1 MKLKAL
7 LYIVAMCVMGGCLG
21 GIFSCNRIQT
31 NRPEEDMDS
40 FLFDLSASM
49 GDTSRDVVRKVD
61 SMLQVTTDSFWYY
74 RCLLLKS
81 KIAFYEGR
89 FDTSI
94 VMLKQVERFGNR
106 FAEDKRVFSIWADFF
121 NMRGNIYGRKAQ
133 IDSMIWAFEKSYYY
147 VQKSGN
153 ARIMPDI
160 CLNLADAYVRD
171 GRYDWGAFWYRRS
184 LSVMDSLRLPDY
196 TRFPAYYGLAQV
208 EMELRNF
215 KDCDYYYDLAYQY
228 FDRMRPYEKHIYLN
242 NRGNSYYFRDD
253 YQTALTYFRRSL
265 ALVSQY
271 PELEFE
277 RNLTMVNLGEVFM
290 LMNQTD
296 SATYYLKLCYDYFHR
311 TGNVSALYYIDT
323 QLIELAL
330 KQGKVDLATR
340 YLKQAVVPEY
350 IEPNMLH
357 IRNRYLEHYFAEKG
371 DFRTAYRYQAENEKI
386 DDSIRSERIRMR
398 AEEIALKYK
407 QDSTLMKKELLIQ
420 QQENEVLRLHQVTYG
435 LASGL
440 LLVLAVSA
448 LVVIYRKRKSDREQ
462 WNLQRAIAALR
473 LENARN
479 RISPHFIFNVLNREL
494 ASTQGVAQHNK
505 LMNLAKLIR
514 WNLELTDKEAVSL
527 AEELDFVD
535 TYVALE
541 SEGMEQFEYIRRID
555 DALSLPHVRIPSMLI
570 QIPVENAIK
579 HALRAKEGAKKLW
592 VEVKAMKNNEL
603 EVIVCD
609 NGGGYRRNSA
619 FKGTGTGLKVITQTI
634 QMLNAC
640 NKQPIMLTVENV
652 SLENGEQG
660 CRIRFTIPLNY
671 SYQLR

>member
-265 ALVSQY
+265 AFGV
-271 PELEFE
+271 
-277 RNLTMVNLGEVFM
+277 
-290 LMNQTD
+290 
-296 SATYYLKLCYDYFHR
+296 R
-311 TGNVSALYYIDT
+311 T
-323 QLIELAL
+323 
-330 KQGKVDLATR
+330 
-340 YLKQAVVPEY
+340 
-350 IEPNMLH
+350 EPDH
-357 IRNRYLEHYFAEKG
+357 G
-371 DFRTAYRYQAENEKI
+371 Q
-386 DDSIRSERIRMR
+386 
-398 AEEIALKYK
+398 
-407 QDSTLMKKELLIQ
+407 
-420 QQENEVLRLHQVTYG
+420 
-435 LASGL
+435 SG
-440 LLVLAVSA
+440 
-448 LVVIYRKRKSDREQ
+448 
-462 WNLQRAIAALR
+462 
-473 LENARN
+473 
-479 RISPHFIFNVLNREL
+479 
-494 ASTQGVAQHNK
+494 
-505 LMNLAKLIR
+505 
-514 WNLELTDKEAVSL
+514 
-527 AEELDFVD
+527 
-535 TYVALE
+535 
-541 SEGMEQFEYIRRID
+541 
-555 DALSLPHVRIPSMLI
+555 
-570 QIPVENAIK
+570 
-579 HALRAKEGAKKLW
+579 
-592 VEVKAMKNNEL
+592 
-603 EVIVCD
+603 
-609 NGGGYRRNSA
+609 
-619 FKGTGTGLKVITQTI
+619 
-634 QMLNAC
+634 
-640 NKQPIMLTVENV
+640 
-652 SLENGEQG
+652 
-660 CRIRFTIPLNY
+660 
-671 SYQLR
+671 

>member
-31 NRPEEDMDS
+31 NSPEEDMDS

-296 SATYYLKLCYDYFHR
+296 SATYYL
-311 TGNVSALYYIDT
+311 I
-323 QLIELAL
+323 I
-330 KQGKVDLATR
+330 
-340 YLKQAVVPEY
+340 
-350 IEPNMLH
+350 
-357 IRNRYLEHYFAEKG
+357 
-371 DFRTAYRYQAENEKI
+371 
-386 DDSIRSERIRMR
+386 
-398 AEEIALKYK
+398 
-407 QDSTLMKKELLIQ
+407 
-420 QQENEVLRLHQVTYG
+420 
-435 LASGL
+435 
-440 LLVLAVSA
+440 
-448 LVVIYRKRKSDREQ
+448 
-462 WNLQRAIAALR
+462 
-473 LENARN
+473 
-479 RISPHFIFNVLNREL
+479 
-494 ASTQGVAQHNK
+494 
-505 LMNLAKLIR
+505 
-514 WNLELTDKEAVSL
+514 
-527 AEELDFVD
+527 
-535 TYVALE
+535 
-541 SEGMEQFEYIRRID
+541 
-555 DALSLPHVRIPSMLI
+555 
-570 QIPVENAIK
+570 
-579 HALRAKEGAKKLW
+579 
-592 VEVKAMKNNEL
+592 
-603 EVIVCD
+603 
-609 NGGGYRRNSA
+609 
-619 FKGTGTGLKVITQTI
+619 
-634 QMLNAC
+634 
-640 NKQPIMLTVENV
+640 
-652 SLENGEQG
+652 
-660 CRIRFTIPLNY
+660 
-671 SYQLR
+671 

>member
-1 MKLKAL
+1 MKLKL
-7 LYIVAMCVMGGCLG
+7 LLHIVSTVVMVGCLTS
-21 GIFSCNRIQT
+21 ILSCNRISSDS
-31 NRPEEDMDS
+31 RKADMDT
-40 FLFDLSASM
+40 FLFNLAASM
-49 GDTSRDVVRKVD
+49 GDDSKGVNRKVD
-61 SMLQVTTDSFWYY
+61 SLIQITSDSFLYY

-81 KIAFYEGR
+81 KAAFYEGK

-94 VMLKQVERFGNR
+94 LMLKQVEVFGNKWM
-106 FAEDKRVFSIWADFF
+106 EDRRVLPIWADFY
-121 NMRGNIYGRKAQ
+121 NMRGNLFGRKAQ
-133 IDSMIWAFEKSYYY
+133 IDSMIWAFEKSYHY
-147 VQKSGN
+147 VQQSGT
-153 ARIMPDI
+153 ARLMPDI

-171 GRYDWGAFWYRRS
+171 GRYDWGASWYRRC
-184 LSVMDSLRLPDY
+184 LFVMDSLQLPDY
-196 TRFPAYYGLAQV
+196 ARFPAYYGLAQV
-208 EMELRNF
+208 EMELRNYA
-215 KDCDYYYDLAYQY
+215 DCDYYYNLAYQY
-228 FDRMRPYEKHIYLN
+228 FDEMRPYEKHIYLN

-253 YQTALTYFRRSL
+253 YPTALSYFRRSL
-265 ALVSQY
+265 ALVSKY
-271 PELEFE
+271 PELEFD

-296 SATYYLKLCYDYFHR
+296 SATYYLKQCYDYFHK
-311 TGNVSALYYIDT
+311 TGNISALYYIDT

-330 KQGKVDLATR
+330 KRGKVDLATQ

-371 DFRTAYRYQAENEKI
+371 DFRTAYRYQSENKKI

-398 AEEIALKYK
+398 TEEIALKYR

-435 LASGL
+435 LGSGL
-440 LLVLAVSA
+440 LLVVAVSA
-448 LVVIYRKRKSDREQ
+448 LFVIYRKRKSDREQ
-462 WNLQRAIAALR
+462 WKLQRAVATLR

-494 ASTQGVAQHNK
+494 ASTQGASQQNK
-505 LMNLAKLIR
+505 LMNLVKLIR

-541 SEGMEQFEYIRRID
+541 REGLEHFEYIRQID
-555 DALSLPHVRIPSMLI
+555 SSLSLPHVKIPSMLI

-579 HALRAKEGAKKLW
+579 HALRAKEGEKKLW

-640 NKQPIMLTVENV
+640 NKQPIVLTVENV
-652 SLENGEQG
+652 SLDNGERG
-660 CRIRFTIPLNY
+660 CRIRFTIPLDY
-671 SYQLR
+671 SYQLK